1 MEKQKRKFVYLLMIF
16 GMLLPY
22 LLNGM
27 SSFSLNASA
36 ETTETQTLVDNDQL
50 KVEAEGQVEQES
62 QRWQVSFEKKT
73 PSNEESQLK
82 IRVNQASETTNDDFE
97 LIDDW
102 YTEKDFSAE
111 GAGVLEF
118 VVPKEANDVQVEIQL
133 NERNE
138 AGEILENQLSA
149 EEAGPYE
156 LKLAQASEQDSTTES
171 SAAVAQ
177 TEESVVET
185 PTETEAVTEEDAT
198 FSEPASTVISGFS
211 ALNEN
216 RAARATPADPFEYFD
231 ATNPTGIYPKHNTD
245 EYLLPT
251 VGNSDNIKNYNYG
264 NTAKGDAE
272 DNVTLFNI
280 SGDGLDFT
288 NGYHEYGSAESGR
301 LNTKK
306 TVSPTA
312 DLNIFQV
319 QLDTIGDAI
328 RPIPKVDIVLVL
340 DKSSS
345 MVDNS
350 NDGKTRWKQLQEA
363 VTEFSNDMLSSQTT
377 HDVQIGMASFGSEMS
392 INPYGEI
399 ASFSDISLGSSASM
413 PGSMAGFT
421 QSASALQGHAMFT
434 TAPGSE
440 NSGTPTF
447 LGLDA
452 GLKLLTTTGYGARA
466 DAKKV
471 IITITDG
478 EPTFRPTSFYDTDNN
493 LDNSLGR
500 LYKETKSSNR
510 VLRMRAHNTMYY
522 AGTGNSSTANIT
534 PTVNFINN
542 RYNQFTG
549 LYRYGVGFHTG
560 NSANEVVSALGKE
573 AAFKAS
579 DIDSLI
585 YALNTAISELI
596 STIYNALLTDP
607 MSDYVTLDQS
617 SIKYS
622 ALLLSQNTH
631 TLTEIPSTATD
642 FPDFAKGITSTVTAG
657 QIQLDHLNLGLDKN
671 NNRQGY
677 RITYNVTLKEAYRD
691 GKFYPTN
698 QTTYLANGN
707 STNKYYAVPSVK
719 VPMPKVD
726 FNLTKIAAGTQ
737 TGLAGA
743 KFQLFDAETG
753 GTAKSD
759 EVTSGT
765 NGELKFTGITPGT
778 YWLRETVTPEGFQTM
793 NPIQITVDRQG
804 KVTGEGIT
812 DGKIS
817 NTLKKIDLT
826 LNKKGQ
832 DGNALAGAVFELKQ
846 GDTKYPLTEANGVH
860 TLKNL
865 SPGTYEVIE
874 TSAPAGYRLLG
885 TIGTLTVTNI
895 GGITFEP
902 AAEGTGNNFTV
913 DKKGENIQIKMDVN
927 NQLKPFELGL
937 TKRDAHDAELF
948 LQGAVFTLYDK
959 VPTDTT
965 ANELATL
972 TTDANGKGQF
982 KKTDGTVY
990 LLEAGKEYYFKE
1002 TTAPSGYL
1010 LSTSIFKVSV
1020 GTDGSVTVEKDDEK
1034 IDSTTTLEAD
1044 KNNQIGLMVDNDP
1057 KAPLPETGGIGR
1069 LVWLLTGLI
1078 LIGLTAVY
1086 LLKAR
1091 FTKEVL

>member
-1 MEKQKRKFVYLLMIF
+1 
-16 GMLLPY
+16 
-22 LLNGM
+22 
-27 SSFSLNASA
+27 
-36 ETTETQTLVDNDQL
+36 
-50 KVEAEGQVEQES
+50 
-62 QRWQVSFEKKT
+62 
-73 PSNEESQLK
+73 
-82 IRVNQASETTNDDFE
+82 
-97 LIDDW
+97 
-102 YTEKDFSAE
+102 
-111 GAGVLEF
+111 
-118 VVPKEANDVQVEIQL
+118 
-133 NERNE
+133 
-138 AGEILENQLSA
+138 
-149 EEAGPYE
+149 
-156 LKLAQASEQDSTTES
+156 
-171 SAAVAQ
+171 
-177 TEESVVET
+177 
-185 PTETEAVTEEDAT
+185 
-198 FSEPASTVISGFS
+198 
-211 ALNEN
+211 
-216 RAARATPADPFEYFD
+216 
-231 ATNPTGIYPKHNTD
+231 
-245 EYLLPT
+245 
-251 VGNSDNIKNYNYG
+251 
-264 NTAKGDAE
+264 
-272 DNVTLFNI
+272 
-280 SGDGLDFT
+280 
-288 NGYHEYGSAESGR
+288 
-301 LNTKK
+301 
-306 TVSPTA
+306 
-312 DLNIFQV
+312 
-319 QLDTIGDAI
+319 
-328 RPIPKVDIVLVL
+328 
-340 DKSSS
+340 
-345 MVDNS
+345 
-350 NDGKTRWKQLQEA
+350 
-363 VTEFSNDMLSSQTT
+363 
-377 HDVQIGMASFGSEMS
+377 
-392 INPYGEI
+392 
-399 ASFSDISLGSSASM
+399 
-413 PGSMAGFT
+413 
-421 QSASALQGHAMFT
+421 
-434 TAPGSE
+434 
-440 NSGTPTF
+440 
-447 LGLDA
+447 
-452 GLKLLTTTGYGARA
+452 
-466 DAKKV
+466 
-471 IITITDG
+471 
-478 EPTFRPTSFYDTDNN
+478 
-493 LDNSLGR
+493 
-500 LYKETKSSNR
+500 
-510 VLRMRAHNTMYY
+510 
-522 AGTGNSSTANIT
+522 
-534 PTVNFINN
+534 
-542 RYNQFTG
+542 
-549 LYRYGVGFHTG
+549 
-560 NSANEVVSALGKE
+560 
-573 AAFKAS
+573 
-579 DIDSLI
+579 
-585 YALNTAISELI
+585 I

-719 VPMPKVD
+719 VPLPKVD

-793 NPIQITVDRQG
+793 KPIQITVDRQG

-902 AAEGTGNNFTV
+902 TAGGTGNNFTV